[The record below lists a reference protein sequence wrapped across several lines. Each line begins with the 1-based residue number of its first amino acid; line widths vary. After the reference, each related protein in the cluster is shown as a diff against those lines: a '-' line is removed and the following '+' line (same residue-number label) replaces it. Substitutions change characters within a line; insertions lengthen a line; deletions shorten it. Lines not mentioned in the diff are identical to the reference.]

1 MKSEQLLSDRGEPDA
16 VGGHHTQEV
25 VEVKCS
31 ASSQLPM
38 LGSSWPV
45 APPTCCAVGGLVR
58 RSSGCLDSLTT
69 FGPHFTF
76 PRDLRLTYREVLIN
90 VTVINVSS

>member
-58 RSSGCLDSLTT
+58 RSSGRLDSEDIANDGWSPL
-69 FGPHFTF
+69 HV
-76 PRDLRLTYREVLIN
+76 PRDPRYRATFEDL
-90 VTVINVSS
+90 